1 MMMIDARRGSA
12 VWPKRADSGI
22 LMPVVSG
29 LIVVGVALFAAAGVV
44 VLEQLVPAARRQAH
58 NDVVGFVY
66 AVVGVAYAVI
76 LAMVIV
82 AAWNSLDEA
91 RVNTYTETDALLQ
104 LDWYGHSLPQP
115 MHSKIEGLA
124 KEYDTVVINSEWSLM
139 THKETSPQAWAIYT
153 ELREIILAQNPT
165 TPAGVARYQ
174 QALDATAQWGDARR
188 QRIDESTTGIP
199 PLLWAT
205 LILGGVV
212 TVGFAFLF
220 GIQSTVAHAVIMF
233 FLTLLVAAL
242 LLVVFEFNE
251 PFAGVVRVTP
261 QAFQLALARTAQ
273 IP

>member
-1 MMMIDARRGSA
+1 
-12 VWPKRADSGI
+12 
-22 LMPVVSG
+22 MPLGGVL
-29 LIVVGVALFAAAGVV
+29 LIVGMALVAGAGAFVV
-44 VLEQLVPAARRQAH
+44 EWLLPAWRRQPI
-58 NDVVGFVY
+58 NEVVGFVY
-66 AVVGVAYAVI
+66 AVVGVAYSVLLGLVVINGLTNLDTAEANVFAETNAVQ
-76 LAMVIV
+76 
-82 AAWNSLDEA
+82 
-91 RVNTYTETDALLQ
+91 Q

-115 MHSKIEGLA
+115 MHSEIEGLA

-139 THKETSPQAWAIYT
+139 AHKETSPQAWAIYT
-153 ELREIILAQNPT
+153 QLREIILAQNPT
-165 TPAGVARYQ
+165 TPAAVARYQ

-199 PLLWAT
+199 TLLWAA

-220 GIQSTVAHAVIMF
+220 GIKSTVAHAVIMF

-261 QAFQLALARTAQ
+261 GAFQLALARMAQ

>member
-1 MMMIDARRGSA
+1 
-12 VWPKRADSGI
+12 VEW
-22 LMPVVSG
+22 L
-29 LIVVGVALFAAAGVV
+29 L
-44 VLEQLVPAARRQAH
+44 PAWRRQPI
-58 NDVVGFVY
+58 NEVVGFVY
-66 AVVGVAYAVI
+66 AVVGVAYSVLLGLVVINGLTNLDTAEANVFAETNAVQ
-76 LAMVIV
+76 
-82 AAWNSLDEA
+82 
-91 RVNTYTETDALLQ
+91 Q

-115 MHSKIEGLA
+115 MHAKIEGLA

-139 THKETSPQAWAIYT
+139 AHKETSTKAWAIYT

-165 TPAGVARYQ
+165 TPADVARYQ

-199 PLLWAT
+199 TLLWAA

-212 TVGFAFLF
+212 TVGFALLF
-220 GIQSTVAHAVIMF
+220 GIKSTVAHAVIMF

-251 PFAGVVRVTP
+251 PFAGVVRVSP
-261 QAFQLALARTAQ
+261 QAFQLALARMAQ

>member
-1 MMMIDARRGSA
+1 MALVAGA
-12 VWPKRADSGI
+12 GAF
-22 LMPVVSG
+22 VVEW
-29 LIVVGVALFAAAGVV
+29 LL
-44 VLEQLVPAARRQAH
+44 PAWRRQPI
-58 NDVVGFVY
+58 NEVVGFVY
-66 AVVGVAYAVI
+66 AVVGVAYSVLLGLVVINGLTNLDTAEANVFAETNAVQ
-76 LAMVIV
+76 
-82 AAWNSLDEA
+82 
-91 RVNTYTETDALLQ
+91 Q

-115 MHSKIEGLA
+115 MHSEIEGLA

-139 THKETSPQAWAIYT
+139 AHKETSPQAWAIYT
-153 ELREIILAQNPT
+153 QLREIILAQNPT
-165 TPAGVARYQ
+165 TPAAVARYQ

-199 PLLWAT
+199 TLLWAA

-220 GIQSTVAHAVIMF
+220 GIKSTVAHAVIMF

-261 QAFQLALARTAQ
+261 GAFQLALARMAQ